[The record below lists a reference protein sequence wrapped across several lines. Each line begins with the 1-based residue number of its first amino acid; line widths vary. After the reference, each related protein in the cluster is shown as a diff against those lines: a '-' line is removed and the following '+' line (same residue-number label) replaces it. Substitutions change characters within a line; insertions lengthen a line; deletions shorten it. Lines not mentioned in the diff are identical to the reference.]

1 MRWLYFLLVSPA
13 LSQTRDVKPLRFD
26 FTALPATRD
35 SFVYFVDHT
44 ARGFAVWQYEHR
56 SLENGQRVVYT
67 QYSQLEPVEEEE
79 TRVELDRLT
88 GEPITSVYHLDL
100 FTPASDTL
108 VLEHDLTIKQGGVE
122 GRRRV
127 KTKDGR
133 IQTASV
139 HRPLPR
145 GTVWLQYELYAAA
158 VTNAAP
164 GDSLA
169 CSAYDEA
176 KDSLTTLTFVAGQ
189 PTTIKVPAGRFD
201 VLPLRS
207 GALRLYVTRTAP
219 RRVVKG
225 ETPDGRFSFELTS
238 SAPVVPSQP

>member
-13 LSQTRDVKPLRFD
+13 LSQARAVKPLRFD

-35 SFVYFVDHT
+35 SFVYVVDHV
-44 ARGFAVWQYEHR
+44 ARGFAVWQYEYR
-56 SLENGQRVVYT
+56 SFEKGQQVVYT

-79 TRVELDRLT
+79 TRVVVDRQT
-88 GEPITSVYHLDL
+88 GEPISSLYHLDL
-100 FTPASDTL
+100 FSPASDTL
-108 VLEHDLTIKQGGVE
+108 VFEYDLAIKQGGVE

-127 KTKDGR
+127 KTKDGAVQ
-133 IQTASV
+133 IVPV
-139 HRPLPR
+139 HRALPP
-145 GTVWLQYELYAAA
+145 GTVWFQYELYAAA
-158 VTNAAP
+158 VTNATP

-169 CSAYDEA
+169 CSAYKEA
-176 KDSLTTLTFVAGQ
+176 VDSLTTLTFVAGQ
-189 PTTIKVPAGRFD
+189 PMTITVPAGQFD

-207 GALRLYVTRTAP
+207 GDFRLYVTRAAP

-225 ETPDGRFSFELTS
+225 ETRDGRFSFELAG